1 VMVTEQLTREQHVHF
16 YEHLLSRVAVPAE
29 AGDMVGRILVAGA
42 MLPVSFERG
51 ASARL
56 EFVWAALRNADYEP

>member
-1 VMVTEQLTREQHVHF
+1 MSLK
-16 YEHLLSRVAVPAE
+16 LLFL
-29 AGDMVGRILVAGA
+29 ILVAGA

-51 ASARL
+51 TSARL